1 MAVISGPSFA
11 IEVANKKP
19 TAVTIASGSK
29 NFRNQL
35 AEDLSDQNFRVYTSD
50 DIIGAEIGGAI
61 KNIIAIGAGISD
73 GLNYGD
79 NGADG
84 TLEQNGENPEN
95 HKEILNKTVGERF
108 SKINH
113 FTHCK

>member
-11 IEVANKKP
+11 VEVANKKP
-19 TAVTIASGSK
+19 TAVTIASSSK

-61 KNIIAIGAGISD
+61 KNIIAIGAINNVSINRPISD
-73 GLNYGD
+73 D
-79 NGADG
+79 
-84 TLEQNGENPEN
+84 TLIFFLINPYKLKVSATVMPI
-95 HKEILNKTVGERF
+95 HGILFN
-108 SKINH
+108 
-113 FTHCK
+113 